1 MKMKN
6 GHVLEYEQEEI
17 GGGVEVGTRGWGLE
31 TLAALRR
38 WEKRNG
44 FNPQFDGGWLRS
56 KRGRRS
62 KHGESTGKA

>member
-1 MKMKN
+1 MKLKN

-44 FNPQFDGGWLRS
+44 ISSRFEGGWERS
-56 KRGRRS
+56 KRKR
-62 KHGESTGKA
+62 GKG